1 MAMCRYVH
9 MASQAPD
16 TFKLGSHVVVSQLM
30 SALGAKQGS
39 TARAGSTCSLPL
51 SHLSSCGYNFEIITR
66 EIMHMSVHMHACV
79 RAFLIKSL
87 PF

>member
-39 TARAGSTCSLPL
+39 TARAGSTYSLPL
-51 SHLSSCGYNFEIITR
+51 SHLSSYNFEVITR
-66 EIMHMSVHMHACV
+66 EIMHISVWMHACV

>member
-39 TARAGSTCSLPL
+39 TARAGSTYSLPP
-51 SHLSSCGYNFEIITR
+51 SHLSSYNFEVITR
-66 EIMHMSVHMHACV
+66 EIMHISVWMHACV